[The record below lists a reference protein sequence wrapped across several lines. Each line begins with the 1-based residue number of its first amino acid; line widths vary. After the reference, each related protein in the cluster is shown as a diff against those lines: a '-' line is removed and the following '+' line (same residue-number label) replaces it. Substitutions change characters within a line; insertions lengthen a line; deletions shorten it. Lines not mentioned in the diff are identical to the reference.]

1 MGRALGIAIVLTPFI
16 SALLLG
22 IHRGGRALTNR
33 YRRNRP

>member
-1 MGRALGIAIVLTPFI
+1 MGRALGIGLTVAPFI
-16 SALLLG
+16 SALLLA